1 VLSRALNMPSLPKGT
16 GPAHLPISR
25 RLRASRGL
33 QEIKARR
40 VGLCRVRTMVGDVP
54 RVEQSQERAEHG

>member
-1 VLSRALNMPSLPKGT
+1 M
-16 GPAHLPISR
+16 GPAPLTFPFPDDCVP
-25 RLRASRGL
+25 AGGL